1 MSQVIT
7 LPIKMFG
14 AFRKYHQGSLEISI
28 PVGSTATELKATLAA
43 TLRQRNPAFNDDEL
57 IGKSVLADSQRVLGA
72 DEAITAPLALAI
84 LPPVC
89 GG

>member
-1 MSQVIT
+1 MSQLMT

-14 AFRKYHQGSLEISI
+14 AFRKYHAGTLEISV
-28 PVGSTATELKATLAA
+28 PSGSTATDLKAALAV
-43 TLRQRNPAFNDDEL
+43 TLRQKNPAFNDDEL
-57 IGKSVLADSQRVLGA
+57 IGKSVLADNQRILGA

>member
-14 AFRKYHQGSLEISI
+14 AFRKYHPGSLEISV
-28 PVGSTATELKATLAA
+28 PSGSTAAQLKAALAA
-43 TLRQRNPAFNDDEL
+43 TLRQQNPAFNDDEL
-57 IGKSVLADSQRVLGA
+57 IGKSVLADNQRILGA
-72 DEAITAPLALAI
+72 DEVITAPLALAI

>member
-1 MSQVIT
+1 MPQAIT

-14 AFRKYHQGSLEISI
+14 AFRKYHPGTLEITV
-28 PVGSTATELKATLAA
+28 PCGSSAADIKTTLAA
-43 TLRQRNPAFNDDEL
+43 TLRQQNPAFNDDEL
-57 IGKSVLADSQRVLGA
+57 IDKSVLADNQRIIGA
-72 DEAITAPLALAI
+72 DEAITTSLALAI